1 MFNQNL
7 EQWVSKIQVR
17 NMVNADVE
25 VINQSPL
32 VMMGKGRQGA
42 VFKLTDDVCVKVFG
56 NTEDCDR
63 EYYALSL
70 GQQTSLFP
78 KLYGK
83 GSLYIAMEII
93 RGVDL
98 REYLQSQPLTRTLSA
113 KLIEML
119 ITFKAIGYERIDH
132 HKRQIYLQPDGS
144 LKVIDVARTIWRDR
158 VYPYPRK
165 LLTSLGEENKAI
177 FLSHVKEM
185 APTVYLEWLHYIRM
199 EEISRQITAV
209 LLSQSSESEKVKS
222 KNKILLTT
230 DDEKKYAI
238 MLEGLVHKVF
248 KEEWVKLM
256 LARGAD
262 LDEIMEKIDEY
273 WDQSELRAAGHS
285 FESAS
290 LYEGERLYSGEH
302 YHESGKRFEGDR
314 GKRFEGDRAGHH
326 HHGKRYEGERS
337 PENDR
342 AKGKK
347 HDKNKKH
354 GDKEQK
360 QDKKKGKNQDK
371 DKKHRK

>member
-7 EQWVSKIQVR
+7 EKWVSKIQVR

-42 VFKLTDDVCVKVFG
+42 VFQLSDDVCVKVFG

-83 GSLYIAMEII
+83 GPLYIAMEII

-98 REYLQSQPLTRTLSA
+98 REYLQSQSLTRTLSA

-199 EEISRQITAV
+199 EELSRQITAI
-209 LLSQSSESEKVKS
+209 LLSQSSESEKVRS

-230 DDEKKYAI
+230 EDEKNYAY

-262 LDEIMEKIDEY
+262 LNAIMAKIDEY
-273 WDQSELRAAGHS
+273 WDQRELGTKENS
-285 FESAS
+285 FEAVGRYVGDRLSS
-290 LYEGERLYSGEH
+290 GDRFHER
-302 YHESGKRFEGDR
+302 GKRFEGDR
-314 GKRFEGDRAGHH
+314 GHHFEGDRGGHH
-326 HHGKRYEGERS
+326 HHGKRYEGERNT
-337 PENDR
+337 EHDR
-342 AKGKK
+342 GKGKK
-347 HDKNKKH
+347 QDKNKKR
-354 GDKEQK
+354 GEKEQK

-371 DKKHRK
+371 EKKHRK